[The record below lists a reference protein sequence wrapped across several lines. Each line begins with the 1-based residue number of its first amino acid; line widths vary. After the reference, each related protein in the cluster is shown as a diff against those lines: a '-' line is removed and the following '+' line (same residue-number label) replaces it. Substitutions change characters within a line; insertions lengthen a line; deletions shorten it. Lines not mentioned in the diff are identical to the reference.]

1 MNSAYIFLLKRR
13 YRYKWNNLKDKLK
26 YYFDFSIVYIV
37 FALGFV
43 FAFYRDIILNPP
55 LILQSIASFLT
66 LIPLNLIVTIALLML
81 IQSSIKG
88 LTSPPMY
95 FNKGDTY
102 FLFTLPIPKEHYIFF
117 EWLLVQGKNI
127 LMLLGILVIAIPIYP
142 LIWDNWF
149 INSVQIFLLIAI
161 FIISRNNIQWLVFQ
175 LPMEM
180 KKIILRILRY
190 IRITFFVTFILSIL
204 YIAWALYFNNNA
216 LLNFASQIEM
226 DIYIPQAINAEIV
239 NLILLGFCIITSVIS
254 IFFIRRTSLENLK
267 ESSLSHDRLK
277 TLMSLGMTQEAKK
290 IAKRKGKKEKR
301 HFLTIPGY
309 YKNSKIFLWRNLSQL
324 IRQPLGYINYYLAY
338 MGLGIGM
345 INSTKGEE
353 ISLVLI
359 FIVLYILGQYMLSPI
374 KKHYEENFFLSSFPI
389 KSKYILRG
397 YMMLPLILTIIA
409 GLVLSIFMGWFH
421 KNIWIAVILSI
432 NIPFF
437 SYFTLL
443 AAMRN
448 VLEELNLELN
458 TNRTLIMESTM
469 LMQGAAPIIFGI
481 LFLIKG
487 IPLWLI
493 GLCTAL
499 GYIVMAK
506 AAEKEVIRPLKKVFN
521 KYS

>member
-13 YRYKWNNLKDKLK
+13 YWYKWNNFKEKLK

-37 FALGFV
+37 FALAFV
-43 FAFYRDIILNPP
+43 FAFYRDIMLNPP
-55 LILQSIASFLT
+55 VILQSIASFLT
-66 LIPLNLIVTIALLML
+66 LIPINFIVTIALLIF

-127 LMLLGILVIAIPIYP
+127 LIVLGVLAIAIPIYP
-142 LIWDNWF
+142 LIWDKWF
-149 INSVQIFLLIAI
+149 INIVQIFFLIAI
-161 FIISRNNIQWLVFQ
+161 FIISLHNIQWLVFQ
-175 LPMEM
+175 LPMEI
-180 KKIILRILRY
+180 KKIILKILRY
-190 IRITFFVTFILSIL
+190 IRITFIVTFILSIL
-204 YIAWALYFNNNA
+204 YIAWVLYFKNYA
-216 LLNFASQIEM
+216 LFNFASQIE
-226 DIYIPQAINAEIV
+226 IGSYISQAYNVGIKK
-239 NLILLGFCIITSVIS
+239 LILIGFCFISSVIS

-267 ESSLSHDRLK
+267 ESSLSHDRFK

-290 IAKRKGKKEKR
+290 IVKRKGIKEKR
-301 HFLTIPGY
+301 YFLSIPGY

-324 IRQPLGYINYYLAY
+324 IRQPLGYFHNYIIYLS
-338 MGLGIGM
+338 LSIGI
-345 INSTKGEE
+345 IISTKGEE
-353 ISLVLI
+353 ISLI
-359 FIVLYILGQYMLSPI
+359 FIFIALYIIGQNMLSPI
-374 KKHYEENFFLSSFPI
+374 KKHYEENYFLSSFPME
-389 KSKYILRG
+389 SKYILRG
-397 YMMLPLILTIIA
+397 YMMLPFILSTIMGI
-409 GLVLSIFMGWFH
+409 VFSIIMGWIY
-421 KNIWIAVILSI
+421 KDVWIAIILSI

-443 AAMRN
+443 ASMRN

-481 LFLIKG
+481 LFLTRG
-487 IPLWLI
+487 ISLWII

-499 GYIVMAK
+499 GYLVMAK
-506 AAEKEVIRPLKKVFN
+506 TAEKEVIRPLQQVFN